1 MPTPT
6 KQDLTLDKRVT
17 YQVVVP
23 GELDENWADWNGD
36 MLVEVVCDGDSSSVT
51 SLTGAL
57 DQAALHGVLRRLY
70 SLGLPLLSVNLVV
83 LEG

>member
-1 MPTPT
+1 
-6 KQDLTLDKRVT
+6 LDKRVT

-23 GELDENWADWNGD
+23 GELDESWADWNGD
-36 MLVEVVCDGDSSSVT
+36 MLVEVVCDGDSSPVA